1 MTRHSERVSLRELLR
16 TGEKT
21 LEGGGIR
28 EAQADAWLL
37 LEAACR
43 TDRQRYL
50 LHAEEPVDPVYLQQY
65 HSFLQRRLR
74 HEPVQYILGEAW
86 LLGRRFFVTPDVLI
100 PRLDTETLIE
110 EALRRTEN
118 GSRILDLC
126 TGSGCILLSLLSECQ
141 AEGCGTDLS
150 QAALAVAEENRRRMG
165 LQARW
170 LCSDLF
176 EKVTETYDMIV
187 SNPPY
192 IASGVIPQ
200 LDPEV
205 RCHEPHMALDGG
217 EDGLA
222 LLRRIIR
229 EAPEHL
235 TCGGWLL
242 LEIGFD
248 QGAEVLSLLE
258 SEGYTETSVIQDM
271 SGLDRVAAGRSRYV

>member
-1 MTRHSERVSLRELLR
+1 
-16 TGEKT
+16 
-21 LEGGGIR
+21 
-28 EAQADAWLL
+28 
-37 LEAACR
+37 
-43 TDRQRYL
+43 
-50 LHAEEPVDPVYLQQY
+50 
-65 HSFLQRRLR
+65 
-74 HEPVQYILGEAW
+74 
-86 LLGRRFFVTPDVLI
+86 
-100 PRLDTETLIE
+100 
-110 EALRRTEN
+110 
-118 GSRILDLC
+118 
-126 TGSGCILLSLLSECQ
+126 
-141 AEGCGTDLS
+141 
-150 QAALAVAEENRRRMG
+150 MG